1 VIKRVPFE
9 HGVIESIEVAKSYDQ
24 MAKKTMMGTY
34 KSMAHVVTKQL
45 GVTGGKALDVGTG
58 SGLLAIELARRL
70 PDLEVIGLDL
80 GEAMLTL
87 AWENAERSGVSDRVS
102 FERGDAEDMPFDDN
116 AFDLVVSNATLHLV
130 MDPVKMFDEVHR
142 VLKADGK
149 FFIASPRRS
158 WLGLLPGWEFF
169 TDVRA
174 SYTPKEVK
182 DLLSQ
187 SKLQNWKVKDY
198 FFWLSIFS
206 RE

>member
-1 VIKRVPFE
+1 MIKRAPFE
-9 HGVIESIEVAKSYDQ
+9 HGVIESIEIATSYDQ
-24 MAKKTMMGTY
+24 MAKKMMMGSY
-34 KSMAHVVTKQL
+34 RSMAHVVTKQL

-87 AWENAERSGVSDRVS
+87 AWENAEGSGVSDRVS

-130 MDPVKMFDEVHR
+130 KDPVKMFDEIHR
-142 VLKADGK
+142 VLKANGK

-174 SYTPKEVK
+174 SYTPEEVRG
-182 DLLSQ
+182 LLSQ
-187 SKLQNWKVKDY
+187 SKLQNWAVKDY
-198 FFWLSIFS
+198 FFWLSILS
-206 RE
+206 EE

>member
-1 VIKRVPFE
+1 MIKRVPFE
-9 HGVIESIEVAKSYDQ
+9 HGVIESIEVATSYDQ
-24 MAKKTMMGTY
+24 MAKKMMMGSY
-34 KSMAHVVTKQL
+34 RSMAYVVTKQL

-58 SGLLAIELARRL
+58 SGLLAIELAQRL
-70 PDLEVIGLDL
+70 PDLEVVGLDL

-87 AWENAERSGVSDRVS
+87 ARENSERSGVSDRVA
-102 FERGDAEDMPFDDN
+102 FEKGNAEDMPFDDN

-130 MDPVKMFDEVHR
+130 KDPVKMFDEIHR
-142 VLKADGK
+142 VLKPDGK
-149 FFIASPRRS
+149 FLIASSRRS

-169 TDVRA
+169 TDIRA
-174 SYTPKEVK
+174 SYTPKEAR

-206 RE
+206 EE

>member
-1 VIKRVPFE
+1 MIKRVPFE